1 MGETRGDNEPSMEE
15 ILASIRRIIS
25 EDSDPKRPSGSGGRE
40 AEVLDL
46 TEMLTADGSVV
57 SLASRRPGIATSG
70 ESQPTPESVKSEPA
84 KPDAVKPDTVKPDTV
99 KQDLRRPGGSSAVVH
114 LSEKEHDPIMSEAE
128 ARASMISDTTL
139 EASATSLGR
148 LARAVRREAALRA
161 FSGEEDRRIE
171 DLVRESL
178 TPMLRDWVDRH
189 LPEMVDRI
197 VREEIDKMVRR
208 LQES

>member
-1 MGETRGDNEPSMEE
+1 MAESRGDNEPSMEE

-25 EDSDPKRPSGSGGRE
+25 EDSDSRRSPENGGRE

-70 ESQPTPESVKSEPA
+70 EPQSGPESARPEP
-84 KPDAVKPDTVKPDTV
+84 V
-99 KQDLRRPGGSSAVVH
+99 KQDLGREGGSSAIVRF
-114 LSEKEHDPIMSEAE
+114 SEKEHDPAMSEAE
-128 ARASMISDTTL
+128 ARASIISETTL
-139 EASATSLGR
+139 DASTASLGR

-161 FSGEEDRRIE
+161 LSGEDDRRIE
-171 DLVRESL
+171 DLVSESL
-178 TPMLRDWVDRH
+178 APMLKDWLERN
-189 LPEMVDRI
+189 LPEMVERI
-197 VREEIDKMVRR
+197 VREEIEKMVRR

>member
-84 KPDAVKPDTVKPDTV
+84 KPNAVKPDTV

>member
-25 EDSDPKRPSGSGGRE
+25 EDSDPKRSSGTGGRE
-40 AEVLDL
+40 PEILDL

-57 SLASRRPGIATSG
+57 SLASRRPGITTPGEPQATQEPSN
-70 ESQPTPESVKSEPA
+70 PDTAKSE
-84 KPDAVKPDTVKPDTV
+84 TVKPD
-99 KQDLRRPGGSSAVVH
+99 LRRPAGSPAVVH
-114 LSEKEHDPIMSEAE
+114 LSEKEHDPVMSEAE

-171 DLVRESL
+171 DLVRELL
-178 TPMLRDWVDRH
+178 TPMLKDWVDRH

-208 LQES
+208 LQEG

>member
-70 ESQPTPESVKSEPA
+70 ESQPTPESVKPEPA
-84 KPDAVKPDTVKPDTV
+84 KPDAVKPDTV

>member
-70 ESQPTPESVKSEPA
+70 ESQPTPESVKPEPA
-84 KPDAVKPDTVKPDTV
+84 KPDAVKPDMV

>member
-1 MGETRGDNEPSMEE
+1 
-15 ILASIRRIIS
+15 
-25 EDSDPKRPSGSGGRE
+25 
-40 AEVLDL
+40 
-46 TEMLTADGSVV
+46 MLTADGSVV

-70 ESQPTPESVKSEPA
+70 ESQPTSESVKPDPA
-84 KPDAVKPDTVKPDTV
+84 KPDAVKPDTV
-99 KQDLRRPGGSSAVVH
+99 KQDLRRPGGASAVVH
-114 LSEKEHDPIMSEAE
+114 LSEKEHDPVMSEAE

>member
-70 ESQPTPESVKSEPA
+70 ESQPTPESVKPEPA
-84 KPDAVKPDTVKPDTV
+84 KPDAVKPDMV

-171 DLVRESL
+171 ALVRESL

>member
-25 EDSDPKRPSGSGGRE
+25 EDSDPKRSSGNAGRE
-40 AEVLDL
+40 PEVLDL

-57 SLASRRPGIATSG
+57 SLASRRPGIATPG
-70 ESQPTPESVKSEPA
+70 ESQTTPEPA
-84 KPDAVKPDTVKPDTV
+84 KPDSAKPEPVKPDSVKHE
-99 KQDLRRPGGSSAVVH
+99 LRRAAGSPAVVH
-114 LSEKEHDPIMSEAE
+114 LSEKEHDPVMSEAE

-139 EASATSLGR
+139 EASTSSLGR

-161 FSGEEDRRIE
+161 FSGGEEDRRIE

-178 TPMLRDWVDRH
+178 TPMLKDWVDRH
-189 LPEMVDRI
+189 LPDMVDRI

>member
-1 MGETRGDNEPSMEE
+1 MAETRGDNEPSMEE

-25 EDSDPKRPSGSGGRE
+25 EDSDSKRSSESGERD

-70 ESQPTPESVKSEPA
+70 EPQSEPESARPE
-84 KPDAVKPDTVKPDTV
+84 TV
-99 KQDLRRPGGSSAVVH
+99 KQDLGREDDSSAIVH
-114 LSEKEHDPIMSEAE
+114 FFEKEHDPAMSEAE
-128 ARASMISDTTL
+128 ARASIISETTL
-139 EASATSLGR
+139 DTSTASLGR

-161 FSGEEDRRIE
+161 LSGEEDRRIE

-178 TPMLRDWVDRH
+178 APMLKDWLDRS
-189 LPEMVDRI
+189 LPDMVERV
-197 VREEIDKMVRR
+197 VREEIEKMVRR

>member
-25 EDSDPKRPSGSGGRE
+25 EDSDPKRSSGTGGRE

-57 SLASRRPGIATSG
+57 SLASRRPGI
-70 ESQPTPESVKSEPA
+70 PTPGEPQST
-84 KPDAVKPDTVKPDTV
+84 PEPVKPDLV
-99 KQDLRRPGGSSAVVH
+99 KQDLRRGGGSSAVVH
-114 LSEKEHDPIMSEAE
+114 LSEKEHDPVMSEAE

-139 EASATSLGR
+139 EASTTSLGR

-178 TPMLRDWVDRH
+178 TPMLKDWVDRH

>member
-70 ESQPTPESVKSEPA
+70 ESQPTPESVKPEPA

>member
-25 EDSDPKRPSGSGGRE
+25 EDSDPKRSSGNAGRE

-57 SLASRRPGIATSG
+57 SLASRRPGIATPG
-70 ESQPTPESVKSEPA
+70 EPQTTPEP
-84 KPDAVKPDTVKPDTV
+84 VKPDPAKSDTVKADTV

-114 LSEKEHDPIMSEAE
+114 LSEKEHDPVMSEAE

-139 EASATSLGR
+139 EASASSLGR

-161 FSGEEDRRIE
+161 FSGGEEDRRIE

-178 TPMLRDWVDRH
+178 TPMLKDWVDRH

>member
-70 ESQPTPESVKSEPA
+70 ESQPPPESVKSEPA
-84 KPDAVKPDTVKPDTV
+84 KPDAVKPDTV

>member
-70 ESQPTPESVKSEPA
+70 ESQPTPESVKPDPA
-84 KPDAVKPDTVKPDTV
+84 KPDAVKPDTV

>member
-1 MGETRGDNEPSMEE
+1 MAESRGDNEPSMEE

-25 EDSDPKRPSGSGGRE
+25 EDSDSRRSPESGGRE

-70 ESQPTPESVKSEPA
+70 VPQSEPESARPEP
-84 KPDAVKPDTVKPDTV
+84 V
-99 KQDLRRPGGSSAVVH
+99 KQDLGREGGSSAIVRF
-114 LSEKEHDPIMSEAE
+114 SEKEHDPAMSEAE
-128 ARASMISDTTL
+128 ARASIISETTL
-139 EASATSLGR
+139 DASTASLGR

-161 FSGEEDRRIE
+161 LSGEDDRRIE
-171 DLVRESL
+171 DLVSESL
-178 TPMLRDWVDRH
+178 APMLKDWLERN
-189 LPEMVDRI
+189 LPEMVERI
-197 VREEIDKMVRR
+197 VREEIEKMVRR

>member
-84 KPDAVKPDTVKPDTV
+84 KPDAVKPDMV

>member
-25 EDSDPKRPSGSGGRE
+25 EDSDPKRSSGTGGRE

-57 SLASRRPGIATSG
+57 SLASRRPGI
-70 ESQPTPESVKSEPA
+70 PTPGEPQST
-84 KPDAVKPDTVKPDTV
+84 PDPGQPDLV
-99 KQDLRRPGGSSAVVH
+99 KQDLRRGGGSSAVVH
-114 LSEKEHDPIMSEAE
+114 LSEKEHDPVMSEAE

-139 EASATSLGR
+139 EASTTSLGR

-178 TPMLRDWVDRH
+178 TPMLKDWVDRH

>member
-1 MGETRGDNEPSMEE
+1 MAETRGDNEPSMEE

-25 EDSDPKRPSGSGGRE
+25 EDSDPKRSPGTGGQE

-57 SLASRRPGIATSG
+57 SLASRRPGITTSG
-70 ESQPTPESVKSEPA
+70 EPQSGSNPA
-84 KPDAVKPDTVKPDTV
+84 KPETAE
-99 KQDLRRPGGSSAVVH
+99 QGLGREGGSSAIKH
-114 LSEKEHDPIMSEAE
+114 FSEKEHGSAMSEAE
-128 ARASMISDTTL
+128 ARASIISDTTV

-161 FSGEEDRRIE
+161 LSGEEDRRIE

-178 TPMLRDWVDRH
+178 APMLKDWLDRQ
-189 LPEMVDRI
+189 LPEMVERI
-197 VREEIDKMVRR
+197 VREEIEKMVRR